1 MFRTGK
7 RCRSWTVAA
16 VSSPTPRQE
25 KALADVA
32 EIALWAKA
40 TVEQRDKEMRT
51 ARKLGI
57 SLREIARAAHLGHTT
72 VARIVGGSRN
82 G

>member
-1 MFRTGK
+1 MT
-7 RCRSWTVAA
+7 T
-16 VSSPTPRQE
+16 TPRRE

-32 EIALWAKA
+32 ETARFAKA
-40 TVEQRDKEMRT
+40 CTEARDAEMRT

-72 VARIVGGSRN
+72 VARIVGK
-82 G
+82 